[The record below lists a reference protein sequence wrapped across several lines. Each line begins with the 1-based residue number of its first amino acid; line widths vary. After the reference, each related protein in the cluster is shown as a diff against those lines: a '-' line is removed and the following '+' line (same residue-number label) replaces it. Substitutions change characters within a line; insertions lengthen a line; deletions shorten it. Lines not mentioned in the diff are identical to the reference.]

1 MKIVP
6 VDVLLVTEGGE
17 ITDDAKVTIRDDV
30 KEAMTRIQEQ
40 SSKMKAAMEDV
51 INGLEY
57 ASHSLIVKYDVVDA
71 VESARKS
78 TIDHKEE
85 TAVTTSGKQ
94 SRERIHLLTLSN
106 VEADDFTCL
115 CSYQRLRYG
124 QSSCKDDSW
133 VFVAVVIFG

>member
-30 KEAMTRIQEQ
+30 KEAMTRIQKQ
-40 SSKMKAAMEDV
+40 SSKMKAAIDDV

>member
-1 MKIVP
+1 MVP
-6 VDVLLVTEGGE
+6 VDVLRVTDGLATKDE
-17 ITDDAKVTIRDDV
+17 A
-30 KEAMTRIQEQ
+30 KEAMTRIQRQ
-40 SSKMKAAMEDV
+40 SSKMKVAMEDV
-51 INGLEY
+51 FNGLEY

-94 SRERIHLLTLSN
+94 SRERIHLLFLSN

>member
-1 MKIVP
+1 M
-6 VDVLLVTEGGE
+6 
-17 ITDDAKVTIRDDV
+17 DDV
-30 KEAMTRIQEQ
+30 F
-40 SSKMKAAMEDV
+40 
-51 INGLEY
+51 NGLEY

-115 CSYQRLRYG
+115 CLCQRPRYG
-124 QSSCKDDSW
+124 QSSCRDNSW
-133 VFVAVVIFG
+133 VLIAKVIF